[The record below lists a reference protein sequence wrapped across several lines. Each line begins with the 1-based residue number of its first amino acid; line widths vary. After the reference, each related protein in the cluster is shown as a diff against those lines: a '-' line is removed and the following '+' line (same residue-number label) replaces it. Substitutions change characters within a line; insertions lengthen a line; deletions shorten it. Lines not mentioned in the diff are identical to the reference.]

1 MVERF
6 HRQLK
11 AAIKCH
17 QTTTWS
23 EVLPI
28 VLMGIRAAWK
38 EDLQATSAEMVF
50 GEPIRLPGQF
60 LCEQKIDSE
69 PDDYIGNLRKAMR
82 NLQPTVKRHGQNPIF
97 LFKDLAATSHVFI
110 RHDAT
115 QTGTLRS
122 PHDGPY
128 KVLNHG
134 EKTFKVK
141 INGRAINISIDRL
154 KPAYI
159 LQDEDELSND
169 TQNEPQQPAPAQ
181 RRSSRATKPVVRFQP
196 GLTHNQGGPVAVKKT
211 TTKK

>member
-11 AAIKCH
+11 EAIKCH

-23 EVLPI
+23 KVLPI

-38 EDLQATSAEMVF
+38 EDLQATPAEMVF
-50 GEPIRLPGQF
+50 GESICLPGQF

-69 PDDYIGNLRKAMR
+69 PDDYIGNLRKAMH
-82 NLQPTVKRHGQNPIF
+82 NLQPTVKRHRQNPIF
-97 LFKDLAATSHVFI
+97 LFKDLAATSLVFI

-115 QTGTLRS
+115 QTGALRS
-122 PHDGPY
+122 PYDGPY
-128 KVLNHG
+128 KVLNRG

-141 INGRAINISIDRL
+141 VNGRAVNISIDRL

-159 LQDEDELSND
+159 LQDKDELSND
-169 TQNEPQQPAPAQ
+169 TQSKPQQPAPAQ

-196 GLTHNQGGPVAVKKT
+196 GLTHNQGSPVAVRIT
-211 TTKK
+211 ATKK